1 MKIQEFGCRD
11 CPIILLIEDSRFP
24 VKNPEKLFHDYF
36 LIVATH
42 EEEQDTEARE
52 LIRYIS
58 GHYHNPIFVLYSTSG
73 GWQMT
78 HRLLENHLRCQKL
91 FIEADEKEPGFMI
104 LPALKEFSAE
114 APENQLIRK
123 GV

>member
-1 MKIQEFGCRD
+1 MIVNHLRLRYEPFQNSRSKGDTTNMKIQEFGCRD

-42 EEEQDTEARE
+42 EEEQDTEARD

-58 GHYHNPIFVLYSTSG
+58 GHYHNPIFLSENVLS
-73 GWQMT
+73 
-78 HRLLENHLRCQKL
+78 L
-91 FIEADEKEPGFMI
+91 
-104 LPALKEFSAE
+104 AE
-114 APENQLIRK
+114 
-123 GV
+123 